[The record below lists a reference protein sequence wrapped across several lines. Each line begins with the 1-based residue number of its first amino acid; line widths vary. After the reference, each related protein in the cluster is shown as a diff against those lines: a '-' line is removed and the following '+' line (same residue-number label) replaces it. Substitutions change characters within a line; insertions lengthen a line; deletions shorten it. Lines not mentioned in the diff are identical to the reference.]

1 MSKPRKR
8 WWGYV
13 RRVLYDYPRLRA
25 ELDELQQPHH
35 YGESAGH
42 TSGISR
48 QSEILALHTL
58 PDPDDQRDLEAVEAA
73 LAAQT
78 HHVNGGQ
85 TLRLVRMV
93 FFHRSHTLEGAA
105 QVLHISYHTA
115 ERRQNA
121 FIRLVAEKM
130 GLTDKL
136 AACALKRGHRI
147 RYPVA
152 SALYRERC
160 AGRNSRRVRAGTTE
174 QKR

>member
-35 YGESAGH
+35 YGESVGH
-42 TSGISR
+42 GSGISR
-48 QSEILALHTL
+48 QAEALALHTL

-105 QVLHISYHTA
+105 HVLHISYMTA
-115 ERRQNA
+115 RRRQDA
-121 FIRLVAEKM
+121 FIWLVAEKM
-130 GLTDKL
+130 GLTEKL
-136 AACALKRGHRI
+136 NPK
-147 RYPVA
+147 
-152 SALYRERC
+152 S
-160 AGRNSRRVRAGTTE
+160 
-174 QKR
+174 QKSGVE